1 MTTLSIISTIIGWI
15 YFACWSLS
23 FYPQVILNFRKKSVI
38 GLSFD
43 FLLFNITGY
52 ACYSVFNCVLYFDR
66 IVKNEYYDIH
76 GPPIPVQQ
84 SDIAFALHGFV
95 LTVITIVQC
104 FIYDRGGQKN
114 SKMGIGLAILI
125 WISLIVMTILGF
137 SKVFTWLWV
146 INYYSYVKLFI
157 TFIKYIPQAYLNFK
171 NKSTSGWS
179 VHNVLLD
186 FSGGVLSLLQMFLD
200 VADSGNWSIFTGDP
214 VKLGLSLLSIAFD
227 ILFIIQHYILYRK
240 PKVKGYQ
247 TLNNDN
253 NITNNSSN
261 NNSNYN
267 NNYNDNYTD
276 QIIINDNL
284 IGENDQ

>member
-1 MTTLSIISTIIGWI
+1 MSALSIISIIIGWI

-23 FYPQVILNFRKKSVI
+23 FYPQVILNFRKKNVI

-52 ACYSVFNCVLYFDR
+52 ACYSVFNSVLYFDKL
-66 IVKNEYYDIH
+66 VKNEYYDKY

-84 SDIAFALHGFV
+84 SDIAFAIHGFV
-95 LTVITIVQC
+95 LTAITIIQC
-104 FIYDRGGQKN
+104 FIYDRGNQKN
-114 SKMGIGLAILI
+114 SKLGIGIATLI
-125 WISLIVMTILGF
+125 WVSLIVMTILGF
-137 SKVFTWLWV
+137 SNVFTWLWV

-200 VADSGNWSIFTGDP
+200 VADSGNWNIFTGDP
-214 VKLGLSLLSIAFD
+214 VKLGLSLFSIAFD
-227 ILFIIQHYILYRK
+227 ILFIIQHYILYRN
-240 PKVKGYQ
+240 PKSKGYQ
-247 TLNNDN
+247 NLNDN
-253 NITNNSSN
+253 NITNNN
-261 NNSNYN
+261 NNN
-267 NNYNDNYTD
+267 NNNINNNTPH
-276 QIIINDNL
+276 QIIINNSL
-284 IGENDQ
+284 IGEEDQ

>member
-1 MTTLSIISTIIGWI
+1 MSTLSIISTIIGWI

-23 FYPQVILNFRKKSVI
+23 FYPQVILNYKKKSVI

-52 ACYSVFNCVLYFDR
+52 ACYSVFNSVLYFDR
-66 IVKNEYYDIH
+66 LVKNEYYDKY

-95 LTVITIVQC
+95 LTAITIVQC
-104 FIYDRGGQKN
+104 FLYDRGNQKN
-114 SKMGIGLAILI
+114 SKLGIGLAILI
-125 WISLIVMTILGF
+125 WLSLIVITILGF
-137 SKVFTWLWV
+137 SNVFSWLWV

-200 VADSGNWSIFTGDP
+200 VADSGNWNIFTGDP
-214 VKLGLSLLSIAFD
+214 VKLGLSLFSIAFD
-227 ILFIIQHYILYRK
+227 ILFMIQHYILYRN

-247 TLNNDN
+247 NLNDN
-253 NITNNSSN
+253 NTI
-261 NNSNYN
+261 NSNYN
-267 NNYNDNYTD
+267 NNTSD
-276 QIIINDNL
+276 QISINNSL
-284 IGENDQ
+284 IGDDE